1 MVSHYAKLLVSEV
14 LLICNLQEYLSFWK
28 AHFALDEKQNS
39 ISFNLQFGV
48 RFKRFRLIGNYSL
61 LRDLSQALNE
71 IEKLFK
77 LFLISPSFLAMSL
90 LSE

>member
-28 AHFALDEKQNS
+28 AHFALDEKQNN

-71 IEKLFK
+71 IDLFK
-77 LFLISPSFLAMSL
+77 LFLLSPSFLAMSL